1 MGERPGTRAFAALDT
16 DRGRRL
22 RELCATTAD
31 ARRRLAAAA
40 AAAAPHGLGDLQVRL
55 TAILH
60 CLSQPEIDWRDRASL
75 MVLMDEIGGLV
86 GQLEVEREA
95 ARARI
100 AALDRHRQAQL
111 CYAKGSRQQ

>member
-1 MGERPGTRAFAALDT
+1 MGERPGTRAFAAPDT

-40 AAAAPHGLGDLQVRL
+40 PHGLGDLQLRL
-55 TAILH
+55 AAIVH
-60 CLSQPEIDWRDRASL
+60 GLSQPEIDWRDRASL

>member
-1 MGERPGTRAFAALDT
+1 MGERAGTRGSAAPGT

-22 RELCATTAD
+22 RDLCAATAD

-40 AAAAPHGLGDLQVRL
+40 PHGLGDLQMRL
-55 TAILH
+55 AAILH
-60 CLSQPEIDWRDRASL
+60 GLSQPEIDRRDRASL
-75 MVLMDEIGGLV
+75 MVLIDEIAGLV

-95 ARARI
+95 VRARI

-111 CYAKGSRQQ
+111 CYANGSRQQ

>member
-1 MGERPGTRAFAALDT
+1 
-16 DRGRRL
+16 
-22 RELCATTAD
+22 
-31 ARRRLAAAA
+31 
-40 AAAAPHGLGDLQVRL
+40 
-55 TAILH
+55 
-60 CLSQPEIDWRDRASL
+60 

-111 CYAKGSRQQ
+111 CYAKDSRQQ

>member
-1 MGERPGTRAFAALDT
+1 MGERAGTRASTAPGT

-22 RELCATTAD
+22 RELCASTAD
-31 ARRRLAAAA
+31 ARRRL

-55 TAILH
+55 AAILH
-60 CLSQPEIDWRDRASL
+60 GLSQPEIDRRDRASL

-100 AALDRHRQAQL
+100 AALDRHRQAQF

>member
-1 MGERPGTRAFAALDT
+1 MGERLGTRAAAAPDT

-40 AAAAPHGLGDLQVRL
+40 AVRPHGLGDLQLRL
-55 TAILH
+55 AAIVQG
-60 CLSQPEIDWRDRASL
+60 LSQPEIDRRDRASL
-75 MVLMDEIGGLV
+75 MALLDEIGGLV
-86 GQLEVEREA
+86 GQLELEREA

-111 CYAKGSRQQ
+111 CYAKGGREQ

>member
-1 MGERPGTRAFAALDT
+1 MGERADARASAAPGT

-22 RELCATTAD
+22 RELRATAD
-31 ARRRLAAAA
+31 ARRRL
-40 AAAAPHGLGDLQVRL
+40 AAAAPHGLGDLQVL
-55 TAILH
+55 LAAILH
-60 CLSQPEIDWRDRASL
+60 GLSQPEIDRRDRASL

-111 CYAKGSRQQ
+111 CYAKGSQQQ

>member
-1 MGERPGTRAFAALDT
+1 MGERPGTRASAAPDT

-40 AAAAPHGLGDLQVRL
+40 PHGLGDLQLRL
-55 TAILH
+55 AAIVH
-60 CLSQPEIDWRDRASL
+60 GLSQPEIDWRDRASL

-95 ARARI
+95 ARVRI
-100 AALDRHRQAQL
+100 AALDRHRQAQF